1 MHIKDFELDELPR
14 AEKQSAW
21 LDIAPRADGR
31 NWRLP
36 LLTVIGAED
45 GPTLLV
51 LAGVHGD
58 EYEGIAAIP
67 QVYSAVKTPLL
78 RGRLVMA
85 PVCNMPA
92 YEALQRSS
100 PIDGLNLARV
110 FPGAVDG
117 TITRQIAWWLSRKL
131 LPHADFL
138 IDLHTGG
145 IAYELPTLIGYVH
158 DGGELGQASR
168 KAAAAFGAPVMW
180 GHPLPLPAG
189 RSISDATAMGIPSLY
204 TEAAGGGRCDPDVVG
219 CFREGVINVMRR
231 LGMISG
237 DLNRRRLTHH
247 LVGDGNLDTVIQAP
261 VAGFFQRNASL
272 LEHVT
277 AGQRL
282 GAILDAAGAE
292 LASVDADID
301 GVVIMLRGI
310 PRVSAGDGIAHI
322 TQPYHPRDKGSRRA
336 RA

>member
-1 MHIKDFELDELPR
+1 MRIRDFALKDLPR
-14 AEKQSAW
+14 ATKQSAW
-21 LDIAPRADGR
+21 LDIAPRADGG
-31 NWRLP
+31 NWQLP
-36 LLTVIGAED
+36 LLTIIGADD

-67 QVYSAVKTPLL
+67 QIYRLTQAREL

-92 YEALQRSS
+92 YEAAQRSS

-110 FPGAVDG
+110 FPGDIDS
-117 TITRQIAWWLSRKL
+117 TITRRIAGWLCQKL

-158 DGGELGQASR
+158 DDGALGQASLA
-168 KAAAAFGAPVMW
+168 AAAAFGAPVMW

-189 RSISDATAMGIPSLY
+189 RSISAATSLGIPSLY
-204 TEAAGGGRCDPDVVG
+204 TEARGGGGCDVDVVA
-219 CFREGVINVMRR
+219 CFRDGVLNVMKR
-231 LGMISG
+231 LGMIRG

-247 LVGDGNLDTVIQAP
+247 LVGDGNLDTVIHAP
-261 VAGFFQRNASL
+261 VAGFFQREVSL
-272 LEHVT
+272 LEHVK

-292 LASVDADID
+292 SAQVKADRD
-301 GVVIMLRGI
+301 GLIIMLRGL
-310 PRVSAGDGIAHI
+310 PRVQAGDGIAHI
-322 TQPYHPRDKGSRRA
+322 AQPRHKKK
-336 RA
+336 